1 MLAPNEEEAQVS
13 EPTTYSLDDLDA
25 GSEEYYAANSHF
37 GISPPTPPI
46 LLDQDNSERLLVL
59 TLEQQGQL
67 DDTQQEAEHSSKQD
81 QGAAQEESG
90 SREEWPSPQL
100 NFDDVYVKVATQ
112 NKKTRNLSFV
122 VKSQEFVAHEGTVS
136 LLRFNMD
143 GSRLATAGSHLTINV
158 WSVTA
163 PQDLEQ
169 QVAQIAATLRRRGQT
184 NTEPRIEYGELYLI
198 EQNPLR
204 KLVGHSADIKDLS
217 WSPNNFILSPSNDCT
232 VRLWHPDLNPPCL
245 RVVSHPHFV
254 NCVAFNPH
262 DEAVFLSGCADQVLR
277 IFSNQPTTT
286 LEQEMAC
293 RGIPTSIT
301 FDHDGKSAIIG
312 TVSGLIKFF
321 NVERLNGKWRLK
333 LRTEQEIRERRTKG
347 GGGVK
352 INNIEVIS
360 TSNAVHC
367 VM

>member
-1 MLAPNEEEAQVS
+1 MLAPNEEEAQVF
-13 EPTTYSLDDLDA
+13 EPATYSLDDIDD
-25 GSEEYYAANSHF
+25 GSEEYHSANSHF

-59 TLEQQGQL
+59 TLEKQGLL

-184 NTEPRIEYGELYLI
+184 NGEPRIEYGELYLI

-217 WSPNNFILSPSNDCT
+217 WSPVRTTRGRNNPID
-232 VRLWHPDLNPPCL
+232 
-245 RVVSHPHFV
+245 
-254 NCVAFNPH
+254 
-262 DEAVFLSGCADQVLR
+262 
-277 IFSNQPTTT
+277 
-286 LEQEMAC
+286 
-293 RGIPTSIT
+293 
-301 FDHDGKSAIIG
+301 
-312 TVSGLIKFF
+312 
-321 NVERLNGKWRLK
+321 
-333 LRTEQEIRERRTKG
+333 
-347 GGGVK
+347 
-352 INNIEVIS
+352 
-360 TSNAVHC
+360 
-367 VM
+367 